1 MVLIA
6 ATFAVVLAAPIAM
19 GPTSPPPVPPGTPS
33 ISQYV
38 ETVPTSAGSTTTGAG
53 TERRRAL
60 EPSVAARLRATPDV
74 VSQTLEAAATSSTYG
89 APQRDLPRTADI
101 GRDPS
106 ATIGTLQAVTR
117 SLSDSTDRHGL
128 LLLAALLA
136 TVTLVISVAARRRR

>member
-6 ATFAVVLAAPIAM
+6 VALAVVLEGPLDM
-19 GPTSPPPVPPGTPS
+19 GPASPPPVPPGTPS

-38 ETVPTSAGSTTTGAG
+38 ETVPTSAGSTATGAG

-60 EPSVAARLRATPDV
+60 EPGVAARLHATHDA
-74 VSQTLEAAATSSTYG
+74 VSQTLEAAATSSAYG
-89 APQRDLPRTADI
+89 TPQRHLPRTAHI

-106 ATIGTLQAVTR
+106 RTVGALQAVTR
-117 SLSDSTDRHGL
+117 SLSGSTDRHGL

-136 TVTLVISVAARRRR
+136 MATLVISVAARRRR

>member
-6 ATFAVVLAAPIAM
+6 VALAVVLGGPIDM
-19 GPTSPPPVPPGTPS
+19 GPAPPVPPGTPS

-38 ETVPTSAGSTTTGAG
+38 ETVPTSAGSTATGAG

-60 EPSVAARLRATPDV
+60 EPGVAARLHATHDA
-74 VSQTLEAAATSSTYG
+74 VSQTLEAAATSSAYG
-89 APQRDLPRTADI
+89 TPQRHLPRTAHI

-106 ATIGTLQAVTR
+106 RTVGALQAVTR
-117 SLSDSTDRHGL
+117 SLSGQTDRHGL

-136 TVTLVISVAARRRR
+136 TATLVISVAARRRR